1 MVHRT
6 ERLME
11 ILFLMKKYNIEPK
24 KIRFVY
30 PNNAKNSDLV
40 LIEGT
45 LNGKGGLKIMNPL
58 FVYVK
63 KDVYSKEVKD
73 MFGE

>member
-1 MVHRT
+1 
-6 ERLME
+6 ME

-40 LIEGT
+40 F
-45 LNGKGGLKIMNPL
+45 N
-58 FVYVK
+58 
-63 KDVYSKEVKD
+63 
-73 MFGE
+73 